1 MGILITPSSLPEHE
15 DTPLTASA
23 SWPSSSSSTIPPL
36 RSDSNEGLVCL
47 AAWGPTVGGTAASFG
62 VYAFALSLG
71 PTVIIDSIRTSM
83 WYQEVFG
90 SA

>member
-1 MGILITPSSLPEHE
+1 M
-15 DTPLTASA
+15 
-23 SWPSSSSSTIPPL
+23 PPL
-36 RSDSNEGLVCL
+36 VSDSNERTVCL
-47 AAWGPTVGGTAASFG
+47 AAWGPTISGTAASFG

>member
-1 MGILITPSSLPEHE
+1 M
-15 DTPLTASA
+15 
-23 SWPSSSSSTIPPL
+23 
-36 RSDSNEGLVCL
+36 CL
-47 AAWGPTVGGTAASFG
+47 AAWGPSVGGTAASFG

-83 WYQEVFG
+83 WHQEVFG